1 MAIFIRTV
9 HTTAKPQ
16 VCLWIWLGLF
26 LVTFPNKSSGLSDL
40 KTCGDPE
47 CETLMSRVVATRN
60 FKAPDCRFLSF
71 RKGDVIFVYH
81 KLAGK
86 RDDLWAGSKD
96 RDIGYFPK
104 DAGKVDEIHV
114 SEEKEMTLPTEK
126 FDFFCFDERGSVM
139 EIDGPEEYKEQNEEM
154 IYNKEELHDTSETTD
169 TFQPSAS
176 KNKDTDQTEDLSGEM
191 PQEASAQGGSSWLGS
206 VTGLFG
212 TPDKNNADSDDLDD
226 NTPGNYENQDTFR
239 KRKLALDDE
248 QLEEKSS
255 MFGWRDLTNVLGYGE
270 KQAEEDAAS
279 TQKADGGGQHGE
291 ERPEEEA
298 HGQYSSWLSSRFGD
312 VLKFGGSET
321 AETDKS
327 MELSQGQDSGIL
339 PEGEPTESKP
349 TPDPV
354 EKIKETGTRDIG
366 TDSVITAGDEGSME
380 SHQAS
385 FKDMQKEYINEE
397 TDEKAEAGG
406 WYDAM
411 HNSTAG
417 YYTKSTEEE
426 HSENSVPL
434 SETKDSEH
442 TPVPETPRDTDMA
455 ETLSPSDGLSS
466 ALGNASSQTKAGMVE
481 DKDEIQIK
489 EESEEYLVKDVF
501 FAEAE
506 KMSLDN
512 DRQRKHLIEDVS
524 DIDDQNTPSEER
536 DESFLPVESQT
547 EYGKDREKV
556 ETTTISQSE
565 SEEKVDLSVQYE
577 NKDETSEVFPTE
589 KEPQQSGDRSDTAD
603 STRHSD
609 VSDDSLHESEMT
621 EGTYENILHS
631 PQSDLVSAVTDKKE
645 VTPNQSGSA
654 QFEEITEA
662 LSTLSEASFERDN
675 NSDPEVTASNQA
687 SVELGKVTQPEDK
700 QHVIDKDTQEQSIT
714 SFAESNIDS
723 DKTEQSQES
732 VLPEESTEVLKM
744 SQSQESEETQPLG
757 QDREEKL
764 REPIKT
770 TEDQLKQNDESLEA
784 GSVEL
789 TADVTPSDQTEQK
802 QDNEAQVKPFDQDRE
817 QQLRETDSSDFNT
830 KVTDSSEAK
839 KTTED
844 QPKQNDESLEA
855 ESVELTGD
863 VTSSDQTEEKQDNE
877 EKFNTLDDTHLAMV
891 DKTNDAQQGIV
902 NESMTELNT
911 ERIQAESDT
920 LSKQLYEDVT
930 NQNSSEESLERV
942 DPISSESIIDDPVSV
957 ILNEAETDTD
967 VSQTK
972 VAEML
977 KEDETESET
986 IDASGNSDTPT
997 QILEHQS
1004 ALHTNHEKEKFPA
1017 DTSEDNTF
1025 SPRERVIEDT
1035 HMVADLISDSYKTA
1049 TITLSPNSSVESE
1062 FEVDASGQMEVQ
1074 EKHTK
1079 DSVADPETTTTVTN
1093 GRLDLVE
1100 LSEDNSNDAL
1110 PPQEQ
1115 STEQIPTDDLI
1126 GEDEKNS
1133 GWYGSVYDS
1142 LSGIYSGTT
1151 QPGDRGD
1158 AVSLSYTAESPTPEG
1173 ITNEEGPVGTQ
1184 ESQSPFSVGGLS
1196 SAIGSLTS
1204 KAQTY
1209 TAGDQEDDQRNE
1221 EQPLEESH
1229 TDLECLQGT
1238 CTSLTENEK
1247 AIFKDGEIAGEIQD
1261 STHFKDEG
1269 ENVQEDVSY
1278 HIHAESGDAT
1288 ASDHNPTMKDHEY
1301 QNTEETKSERLTEG
1315 AFQFVTTAEMG
1326 KGFTD
1331 IVKWFLVV
1339 SSLPDDLKPGPD
1351 LYGMPW
1357 EAVIFTA
1364 LLGLFIILLF
1374 SCRFYFSVKSRL
1386 YARREGKLAQKVA
1399 EAIEEKCKV
1408 LQEFSEAQKEY
1419 DKMKAIAENGGLLA
1433 DLEEKQKLESM
1444 SRQMRETN
1452 AQLEKDLERLTE
1464 SLKTQQAQR
1473 MKEEQQLADLQET
1486 IKTLENEAKD
1496 LKSQMEQAAT
1506 TLKIHNMNSERLQKK
1521 LQASREENVLL
1532 NESTQQLSQ
1541 EAEGWGERLAEL
1553 EDEMKMC
1560 ESNHHRMLEDC
1571 ANKDERIKSLTEC
1584 LLQMKDWDSE
1594 LEDEAN
1600 GDGSSPFTGTEND
1613 NHQKQKIQKLIYAAK
1628 LNANLRSLEEDKNR
1642 VVAKLSDEI
1651 KAKEDLQE
1659 GIEQLQRQKDQLKA
1673 ESSTFS
1679 SESQKLQ
1686 QKLTIMTEMYHEN
1699 ELKLHRMLTVEEKE
1713 RLQKE
1718 EKLTKADM
1726 KITMAAEELSNYK
1739 LRAEELEEELDKT
1752 NHAYQNQIASHEKK
1766 AHDNWLAARAADRDL
1781 ADIKRDNAH
1790 LRQKLTDYQFKLE
1803 VLEKDPF
1810 ALDAP
1815 GRPLFRGERSPF
1827 GPSPLG
1833 RPASETRAFLSPPTL
1848 MDGPPRI
1855 SPQFPMGPGGRVSR
1869 GLVEPPGAGGDF
1881 ERSGGP
1887 HSDSGS
1893 LSPTWERE
1901 RRGPPGPL
1909 PPPGHPYPEPGPP
1922 FRRPPP
1928 GAFPMGPLPP
1938 RPPFPPE
1945 GLPPHGF
1952 GPGPLHPSD
1961 RPDSSFAGNSTGI
1974 SEAESR
1980 DASLMSAP
1988 GDLRMPPEAEMRMGP
2003 PGMGPPGMG
2012 PPGMGPPGMG
2022 PPGMD
2027 LHFQRRGPY
2036 GPPDFFPPRGPGGI
2050 PLGMR
2055 GPPPPGMFPRYPP
2068 MGYPPMRPPLD
2079 GFPPGPP
2086 GPPGPPQ
2093 RPSPPGSEQPAEQT
2107 PPPHDAI

>member
-1 MAIFIRTV
+1 M
-9 HTTAKPQ
+9 
-16 VCLWIWLGLF
+16 
-26 LVTFPNKSSGLSDL
+26 D
-40 KTCGDPE
+40 
-47 CETLMSRVVATRN
+47 
-60 FKAPDCRFLSF
+60 
-71 RKGDVIFVYH
+71 
-81 KLAGK
+81 
-86 RDDLWAGSKD
+86 
-96 RDIGYFPK
+96 
-104 DAGKVDEIHV
+104 
-114 SEEKEMTLPTEK
+114 
-126 FDFFCFDERGSVM
+126 
-139 EIDGPEEYKEQNEEM
+139 
-154 IYNKEELHDTSETTD
+154 
-169 TFQPSAS
+169 
-176 KNKDTDQTEDLSGEM
+176 
-191 PQEASAQGGSSWLGS
+191 
-206 VTGLFG
+206 
-212 TPDKNNADSDDLDD
+212 
-226 NTPGNYENQDTFR
+226 
-239 KRKLALDDE
+239 
-248 QLEEKSS
+248 
-255 MFGWRDLTNVLGYGE
+255 
-270 KQAEEDAAS
+270 
-279 TQKADGGGQHGE
+279 
-291 ERPEEEA
+291 
-298 HGQYSSWLSSRFGD
+298 
-312 VLKFGGSET
+312 
-321 AETDKS
+321 
-327 MELSQGQDSGIL
+327 
-339 PEGEPTESKP
+339 
-349 TPDPV
+349 
-354 EKIKETGTRDIG
+354 IKE
-366 TDSVITAGDEGSME
+366 
-380 SHQAS
+380 
-385 FKDMQKEYINEE
+385 
-397 TDEKAEAGG
+397 AE
-406 WYDAM
+406 
-411 HNSTAG
+411 
-417 YYTKSTEEE
+417 
-426 HSENSVPL
+426 
-434 SETKDSEH
+434 
-442 TPVPETPRDTDMA
+442 
-455 ETLSPSDGLSS
+455 
-466 ALGNASSQTKAGMVE
+466 Q
-481 DKDEIQIK
+481 
-489 EESEEYLVKDVF
+489 
-501 FAEAE
+501 
-506 KMSLDN
+506 
-512 DRQRKHLIEDVS
+512 
-524 DIDDQNTPSEER
+524 
-536 DESFLPVESQT
+536 
-547 EYGKDREKV
+547 
-556 ETTTISQSE
+556 
-565 SEEKVDLSVQYE
+565 
-577 NKDETSEVFPTE
+577 
-589 KEPQQSGDRSDTAD
+589 
-603 STRHSD
+603 
-609 VSDDSLHESEMT
+609 
-621 EGTYENILHS
+621 
-631 PQSDLVSAVTDKKE
+631 
-645 VTPNQSGSA
+645 
-654 QFEEITEA
+654 
-662 LSTLSEASFERDN
+662 
-675 NSDPEVTASNQA
+675 
-687 SVELGKVTQPEDK
+687 
-700 QHVIDKDTQEQSIT
+700 
-714 SFAESNIDS
+714 
-723 DKTEQSQES
+723 
-732 VLPEESTEVLKM
+732 
-744 SQSQESEETQPLG
+744 
-757 QDREEKL
+757 
-764 REPIKT
+764 
-770 TEDQLKQNDESLEA
+770 
-784 GSVEL
+784 
-789 TADVTPSDQTEQK
+789 
-802 QDNEAQVKPFDQDRE
+802 
-817 QQLRETDSSDFNT
+817 
-830 KVTDSSEAK
+830 
-839 KTTED
+839 
-844 QPKQNDESLEA
+844 
-855 ESVELTGD
+855 
-863 VTSSDQTEEKQDNE
+863 
-877 EKFNTLDDTHLAMV
+877 
-891 DKTNDAQQGIV
+891 
-902 NESMTELNT
+902 
-911 ERIQAESDT
+911 
-920 LSKQLYEDVT
+920 
-930 NQNSSEESLERV
+930 
-942 DPISSESIIDDPVSV
+942 
-957 ILNEAETDTD
+957 
-967 VSQTK
+967 
-972 VAEML
+972 
-977 KEDETESET
+977 
-986 IDASGNSDTPT
+986 
-997 QILEHQS
+997 
-1004 ALHTNHEKEKFPA
+1004 
-1017 DTSEDNTF
+1017 
-1025 SPRERVIEDT
+1025 
-1035 HMVADLISDSYKTA
+1035 
-1049 TITLSPNSSVESE
+1049 
-1062 FEVDASGQMEVQ
+1062 
-1074 EKHTK
+1074 
-1079 DSVADPETTTTVTN
+1079 
-1093 GRLDLVE
+1093 
-1100 LSEDNSNDAL
+1100 
-1110 PPQEQ
+1110 
-1115 STEQIPTDDLI
+1115 
-1126 GEDEKNS
+1126 
-1133 GWYGSVYDS
+1133 
-1142 LSGIYSGTT
+1142 
-1151 QPGDRGD
+1151 
-1158 AVSLSYTAESPTPEG
+1158 
-1173 ITNEEGPVGTQ
+1173 
-1184 ESQSPFSVGGLS
+1184 
-1196 SAIGSLTS
+1196 
-1204 KAQTY
+1204 
-1209 TAGDQEDDQRNE
+1209 
-1221 EQPLEESH
+1221 
-1229 TDLECLQGT
+1229 
-1238 CTSLTENEK
+1238 
-1247 AIFKDGEIAGEIQD
+1247 
-1261 STHFKDEG
+1261 
-1269 ENVQEDVSY
+1269 
-1278 HIHAESGDAT
+1278 
-1288 ASDHNPTMKDHEY
+1288 
-1301 QNTEETKSERLTEG
+1301 
-1315 AFQFVTTAEMG
+1315 
-1326 KGFTD
+1326 
-1331 IVKWFLVV
+1331 VV

-1600 GDGSSPFTGTEND
+1600 GDGSSPFTGTENGDETD

>member
-1 MAIFIRTV
+1 MAEEVNI
-9 HTTAKPQ
+9 HK
-16 VCLWIWLGLF
+16 
-26 LVTFPNKSSGLSDL
+26 
-40 KTCGDPE
+40 
-47 CETLMSRVVATRN
+47 VATE
-60 FKAPDCRFLSF
+60 ATDV
-71 RKGDVIFVYH
+71 KG
-81 KLAGK
+81 
-86 RDDLWAGSKD
+86 
-96 RDIGYFPK
+96 
-104 DAGKVDEIHV
+104 
-114 SEEKEMTLPTEK
+114 
-126 FDFFCFDERGSVM
+126 
-139 EIDGPEEYKEQNEEM
+139 
-154 IYNKEELHDTSETTD
+154 
-169 TFQPSAS
+169 
-176 KNKDTDQTEDLSGEM
+176 
-191 PQEASAQGGSSWLGS
+191 
-206 VTGLFG
+206 
-212 TPDKNNADSDDLDD
+212 
-226 NTPGNYENQDTFR
+226 
-239 KRKLALDDE
+239 
-248 QLEEKSS
+248 
-255 MFGWRDLTNVLGYGE
+255 
-270 KQAEEDAAS
+270 AAS
-279 TQKADGGGQHGE
+279 IYYTLA
-291 ERPEEEA
+291 
-298 HGQYSSWLSSRFGD
+298 
-312 VLKFGGSET
+312 
-321 AETDKS
+321 
-327 MELSQGQDSGIL
+327 
-339 PEGEPTESKP
+339 
-349 TPDPV
+349 V
-354 EKIKETGTRDIG
+354 EK
-366 TDSVITAGDEGSME
+366 
-380 SHQAS
+380 
-385 FKDMQKEYINEE
+385 
-397 TDEKAEAGG
+397 
-406 WYDAM
+406 
-411 HNSTAG
+411 
-417 YYTKSTEEE
+417 
-426 HSENSVPL
+426 
-434 SETKDSEH
+434 
-442 TPVPETPRDTDMA
+442 
-455 ETLSPSDGLSS
+455 
-466 ALGNASSQTKAGMVE
+466 
-481 DKDEIQIK
+481 
-489 EESEEYLVKDVF
+489 VKD
-501 FAEAE
+501 
-506 KMSLDN
+506 
-512 DRQRKHLIEDVS
+512 
-524 DIDDQNTPSEER
+524 
-536 DESFLPVESQT
+536 
-547 EYGKDREKV
+547 
-556 ETTTISQSE
+556 
-565 SEEKVDLSVQYE
+565 
-577 NKDETSEVFPTE
+577 
-589 KEPQQSGDRSDTAD
+589 
-603 STRHSD
+603 
-609 VSDDSLHESEMT
+609 
-621 EGTYENILHS
+621 
-631 PQSDLVSAVTDKKE
+631 
-645 VTPNQSGSA
+645 
-654 QFEEITEA
+654 
-662 LSTLSEASFERDN
+662 
-675 NSDPEVTASNQA
+675 
-687 SVELGKVTQPEDK
+687 
-700 QHVIDKDTQEQSIT
+700 
-714 SFAESNIDS
+714 
-723 DKTEQSQES
+723 
-732 VLPEESTEVLKM
+732 
-744 SQSQESEETQPLG
+744 
-757 QDREEKL
+757 
-764 REPIKT
+764 
-770 TEDQLKQNDESLEA
+770 
-784 GSVEL
+784 
-789 TADVTPSDQTEQK
+789 
-802 QDNEAQVKPFDQDRE
+802 
-817 QQLRETDSSDFNT
+817 
-830 KVTDSSEAK
+830 
-839 KTTED
+839 
-844 QPKQNDESLEA
+844 
-855 ESVELTGD
+855 
-863 VTSSDQTEEKQDNE
+863 
-877 EKFNTLDDTHLAMV
+877 
-891 DKTNDAQQGIV
+891 
-902 NESMTELNT
+902 
-911 ERIQAESDT
+911 
-920 LSKQLYEDVT
+920 
-930 NQNSSEESLERV
+930 
-942 DPISSESIIDDPVSV
+942 
-957 ILNEAETDTD
+957 
-967 VSQTK
+967 
-972 VAEML
+972 
-977 KEDETESET
+977 
-986 IDASGNSDTPT
+986 
-997 QILEHQS
+997 
-1004 ALHTNHEKEKFPA
+1004 
-1017 DTSEDNTF
+1017 
-1025 SPRERVIEDT
+1025 
-1035 HMVADLISDSYKTA
+1035 
-1049 TITLSPNSSVESE
+1049 
-1062 FEVDASGQMEVQ
+1062 
-1074 EKHTK
+1074 
-1079 DSVADPETTTTVTN
+1079 
-1093 GRLDLVE
+1093 
-1100 LSEDNSNDAL
+1100 
-1110 PPQEQ
+1110 
-1115 STEQIPTDDLI
+1115 
-1126 GEDEKNS
+1126 
-1133 GWYGSVYDS
+1133 
-1142 LSGIYSGTT
+1142 
-1151 QPGDRGD
+1151 
-1158 AVSLSYTAESPTPEG
+1158 
-1173 ITNEEGPVGTQ
+1173 
-1184 ESQSPFSVGGLS
+1184 
-1196 SAIGSLTS
+1196 
-1204 KAQTY
+1204 
-1209 TAGDQEDDQRNE
+1209 
-1221 EQPLEESH
+1221 
-1229 TDLECLQGT
+1229 
-1238 CTSLTENEK
+1238 
-1247 AIFKDGEIAGEIQD
+1247 
-1261 STHFKDEG
+1261 
-1269 ENVQEDVSY
+1269 
-1278 HIHAESGDAT
+1278 
-1288 ASDHNPTMKDHEY
+1288 
-1301 QNTEETKSERLTEG
+1301 
-1315 AFQFVTTAEMG
+1315 
-1326 KGFTD
+1326 
-1331 IVKWFLVV
+1331 VV

-1600 GDGSSPFTGTEND
+1600 GDGSSPFTGTENGDETD